1 MFISSNYSSLFVYF
15 AILLYFGIEHSTCMI
30 LNFIFII
37 YIYIYTKILF
47 FTWCQSDKC
56 CWCWKWREGRRQK
69 FLFSWNYC
77 WIFVLL
83 LFVIY
88 INIFFC
94 LYRGSIW
101 KMSWST
107 FYRQLEWSWSSSAFV
122 QIWKQPAAKRNGL
135 LSRFLCNSWCTYV
148 VSKFSLCLSINII

>member
-1 MFISSNYSSLFVYF
+1 MFRWSNSSFFVYF

-88 INIFFC
+88 INIYFFVYTEAQFERC
-94 LYRGSIW
+94 LD
-101 KMSWST
+101 
-107 FYRQLEWSWSSSAFV
+107 QLFTVNLNEVEA
-122 QIWKQPAAKRNGL
+122 QAL
-135 LSRFLCNSWCTYV
+135 LSKYGNNPQQKGMVCYRDFCATV
-148 VSKFSLCLSINII
+148 DARM